1 MRKIILLIIILS
13 TFCPLAAVAQQGLE
27 ECTVGVASGKATTD
41 GRPLLWKNRD
51 TNSRDNEVV
60 YFKDGRFKYLAL
72 TDANSLESAW
82 AGVNEFGFCIMNSVS
97 LDLPGK
103 NKKGLHNGTMMK
115 LALQQC
121 VTADDFENLLKQ
133 TNVSGR
139 TTKANFGVIDVFGG
153 AAFFETANF
162 SYTRFDATNPKVAPD
177 GFIVR
182 ANFAFTGGGD
192 TGKARY
198 NRGRQLWQNAVDK
211 NQLDYRYVLRTVAR
225 DMADTVSASYPQE
238 PNGVIEKYPGPLLN
252 TQNAISRYNTASV
265 ALFHGVKPDENPSLT
280 TFWTILGEPTFSLA
294 VPCWVVAESVAPQL
308 DGPEVSS
315 LCSAARDLH
324 RANYFIVSRKKRF
337 LKPDRLPSIRALTY
351 PAEDRIFDQTDKM
364 MAQWRRDYPT
374 SQDVARFH
382 QDMAR
387 RAYRALLRTR
397 DKLQTVIRY

>member
-1 MRKIILLIIILS
+1 MRKIIIFCFGVLL
-13 TFCPLAAVAQQGLE
+13 TTAAACLGQQGLE
-27 ECTVGVASGKATTD
+27 ECTVGVASGKASAD

-51 TNSRDNEVV
+51 SSARDNEVV

-72 TDANSLESAW
+72 VSAGFSDSAW

-97 LDLPGK
+97 SDLPGK

-139 TTKANFGVIDVFGG
+139 TTKANFGVIDAFGG

-162 SYTRFDATNPKVAPD
+162 SYTRFDATDPKVAPD

-192 TGKARY
+192 TGKVRY
-198 NRGRQLWQNAVDK
+198 NRGNQLWQNAVDN
-211 NQLDYRYVLRTVAR
+211 NQLDYQYVLRTVAR
-225 DMADTVSASYPQE
+225 DMADANSVPYPIK
-238 PNGVIEKYPGPLLN
+238 PAGVINENPGALLN
-252 TQNAISRYNTASV
+252 TQNAISRYNTVSV

-280 TFWTILGEPTFSLA
+280 TFWAILGEPTFSVA
-294 VPCWVVAESVAPQL
+294 VPCWVVAESVAPEL
-308 DGPEVSS
+308 DGPKVSPI
-315 LCSAARDLH
+315 CSAARELH
-324 RANYFIVSRKKRF
+324 RANYLIINNKKRF
-337 LKPDRLPSIRALTY
+337 MKPDRLDDIRALTY

-364 MAQWRRDYPT
+364 MIQWRRDYPT
-374 SQDVARFH
+374 AQEAAQFH
-382 QDMAR
+382 QILAR

-397 DKLQTVIRY
+397 EKLQPIIRH